1 MCVKVRETRKY
12 GKTKVHEW
20 NSGFGKEMR
29 VDTGN
34 LVGPNRKGPCLSCQK
49 FRCLS

>member
-1 MCVKVRETRKY
+1 MCQRLRNIRKY
-12 GKTKVHEW
+12 GKTNVLEW

-34 LVGPNRKGPCLSCQK
+34 IVGPDRKGLCLSCQK
-49 FRCLS
+49 VGCLC